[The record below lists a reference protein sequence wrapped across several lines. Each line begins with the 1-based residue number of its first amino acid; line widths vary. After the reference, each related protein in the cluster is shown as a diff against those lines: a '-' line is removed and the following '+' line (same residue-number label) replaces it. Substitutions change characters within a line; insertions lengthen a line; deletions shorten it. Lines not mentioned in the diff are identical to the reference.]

1 MDVNNLISP
10 NNDFLLKE
18 ALHVENYYFVVQLTG
33 KGAKTL
39 NANIDLVK
47 ICGD

>member
-1 MDVNNLISP
+1 MDVNSLISS

-18 ALHVENYYFVVQLTG
+18 ALHIENYYFVEKLIE

-47 ICGD
+47 ICDD